1 MKKINFMLMFISL
14 LFLVPQ
20 TTFSQIMNI
29 QKFIG
34 KSPKDLINTI
44 GKPVKYDDSDPS
56 KIFIYYNLLSLQC
69 LADQNGIYKA
79 DLTKYYTSE
88 LEAIEEINELISSLI
103 SEGYV
108 EDSISEHHFALYR
121 KGVKIDILLTVFYDS
136 PKMELKVEAIKQSN
150 DWSQRLSINK

>member
-150 DWSQRLSINK
+150 D